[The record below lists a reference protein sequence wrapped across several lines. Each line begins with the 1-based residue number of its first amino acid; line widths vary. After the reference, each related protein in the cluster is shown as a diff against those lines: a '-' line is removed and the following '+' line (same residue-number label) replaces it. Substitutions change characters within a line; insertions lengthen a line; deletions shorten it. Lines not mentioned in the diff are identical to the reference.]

1 MESAN
6 QSMVATVETLVLR
19 ILSKEV
25 LINDPRVLKYINYQ
39 RYGGS
44 RLLVKFLRSLVYQMF
59 NYDLYITD
67 VLTVLTSSLKLL
79 TYIKWL
85 APRKAI

>member
-1 MESAN
+1 MYKLLTIRWVSF
-6 QSMVATVETLVLR
+6 TG
-19 ILSKEV
+19 EV
-25 LINDPRVLKYINYQ
+25 
-39 RYGGS
+39 
-44 RLLVKFLRSLVYQMF
+44 FRSLVYQMF

-67 VLTVLTSSLKLL
+67 VLTVLTSSSLKLL